1 MKISGVNPETGE
13 QFQAEA
19 EGVNSDFIDQMSEFE
34 MSEAGIKKL
43 VDNLDISADA
53 KSVLHSIST
62 VTIRAGAFILK
73 VGRKIIDY
81 VCIVLKNYPS
91 ASFGM
96 VFGAIIGFLIS
107 SIPII
112 GVVLGPVATPI
123 LIALGLIQGLREDI
137 KDLNLARKITE
148 INAKFSAL
156 NT

>member
-1 MKISGVNPETGE
+1 MKISGINPETGE
-13 QFQAEA
+13 QFQTEA

-43 VDNLDISADA
+43 IDNLDISADA
-53 KSVLHSIST
+53 KSILHRIST
-62 VTIRAGAFILK
+62 VTIRAGTFILK

-81 VCIVLKNYPS
+81 VCSVLKNFPS

-96 VFGAIIGFLIS
+96 VFGAIIGVLIS

-123 LIALGLIQGLREDI
+123 LIALGLIKGLREDI